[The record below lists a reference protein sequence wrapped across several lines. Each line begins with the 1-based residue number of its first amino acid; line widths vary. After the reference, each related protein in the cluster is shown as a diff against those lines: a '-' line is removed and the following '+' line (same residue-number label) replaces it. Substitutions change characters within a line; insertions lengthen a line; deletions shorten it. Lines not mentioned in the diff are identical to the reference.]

1 MTLTLLAAAAAE
13 TTAKGYRLVPFF
25 STFVPEKGTVMPL
38 SISDALFGK
47 TQQAVLGLLF
57 GQPERR
63 FYLRELVA
71 ASGGSASQV
80 QKELARLTDAGLAV
94 REPTGRQVWF
104 HANPRSPVFGE
115 LKSLISKTAGIADA
129 LRAALEPF
137 ARRIRIAFIYGSVAR
152 SEHDAASDVD
162 VLVVGTVRPSA
173 LAQVKIALG
182 NRLGRT
188 IQFVVLS
195 PGELKERLAEHDHFT
210 ISLMQQPKIWLVGSE
225 SDLDLPNDAGT
236 RQPRRHTPA
245 QG

>member
-1 MTLTLLAAAAAE
+1 MA
-13 TTAKGYRLVPFF
+13 
-25 STFVPEKGTVMPL
+25 L

-80 QKELARLTDAGLAV
+80 QKELARLTEAGLAV
-94 REPTGRQVWF
+94 REPSGRQVWF
-104 HANPRSPVFGE
+104 RANPHSPVFGE
-115 LKSLISKTAGIADA
+115 LKSLMSKTAGIADA
-129 LRAALEPF
+129 LRSALEPF
-137 ARRIRIAFIYGSVAR
+137 ARRIRMAFVYGSVAR
-152 SEHDAASDVD
+152 GEHDAASDVD

-182 NRLGRT
+182 TLLGRPV
-188 IQFVVLS
+188 QFVVLS
-195 PGELKERLAEHDHFT
+195 PGELKERLAQRDHFT
-210 ISLMQQPKIWLVGSE
+210 INLMRQPKIWLVGSE
-225 SDLDLPNDAGT
+225 SDLDLPNDPGT
-236 RQPRRHTPA
+236 RQPRRSAPA

>member
-1 MTLTLLAAAAAE
+1 
-13 TTAKGYRLVPFF
+13 
-25 STFVPEKGTVMPL
+25 MPM

-71 ASGGSASQV
+71 ASGGSVSQV
-80 QKELARLTDAGLAV
+80 QKELARLTEAGLAV
-94 REPTGRQVWF
+94 REPSGRQVWF
-104 HANPRSPVFGE
+104 HANPHSPVFGE
-115 LKSLISKTAGIADA
+115 LKSLMAKTAGIADA

-137 ARRIRIAFIYGSVAR
+137 ASRIRIAFVYGSVAR
-152 SEHDAASDVD
+152 GEHDAASDVD

-173 LAQVKIALG
+173 LAQAKIALG
-182 NRLGRT
+182 TRLGRPV
-188 IQFVVLS
+188 QFVVLS
-195 PGELKERLAEHDHFT
+195 HDEVKKRLVERDHFT
-210 ISLMQQPKIWLVGSE
+210 MSLMRQPKIWLVGSE
-225 SDLDLPNDAGT
+225 SDLDLPNDPGT